1 MYFKLLL
8 CFLLTSIYANYLKD
22 ERLNDVYGNK
32 LSIYNNIYY
41 SVKNVRRNC
50 IYWAPVSGNSTCNQ
64 YQLDYNNIG
73 HFGYVNYRWLIYQLS
88 NGYYKIYDYGQYGMF

>member
-1 MYFKLLL
+1 MYFLLL
-8 CFLLTSIYANYLKD
+8 LYFLLTNIYANCLKD
-22 ERLNDVYGNK
+22 ERLHDVYGNK

-41 SVKNVRRNC
+41 SVLNVERNC
-50 IYWAPVSGNSTCNQ
+50 IYWAPVSGNSTCSQ
-64 YQLDYNNIG
+64 YQLNYNNIR